1 MIFYDSNSESTKRRD
16 PGIQDPEEGLESE
29 EGLSL
34 GGLWGIL
41 KGKSESHKGLRVR
54 LSGLQATSENIEQLF
69 NTNDVLLGS
78 FRG

>member
-1 MIFYDSNSESTKRRD
+1 MHTQSPQNV
-16 PGIQDPEEGLESE
+16 GILGSRIPRKGLESE
-29 EGLSL
+29 EALSL
-34 GGLWGIL
+34 RGLWGIL

-69 NTNDVLLGS
+69 NTNDVLLGR